1 MVKSKDFNGKKNI
14 VGNNL
19 KKYREQKGLSQ
30 RDVCKKLELLGLQIY
45 NSDIHYMEHGEKPI
59 KDYESKALSIVLG
72 ISLEQMYEDTD
83 KDFE

>member
-1 MVKSKDFNGKKNI
+1 MRKYNDKSNVIGHALRQLRNNKN
-14 VGNNL
+14 
-19 KKYREQKGLSQ
+19 YSQ
-30 RDVCKKLELLGLQIY
+30 TQLCKKLELLGLQIY
-45 NSDIHYMEHGEKPI
+45 NSDIHYMEHGKKPI

>member
-1 MVKSKDFNGKKNI
+1 VKSKDFNGKKNI

-72 ISLEQMYEDTD
+72 ISLEQMYENTD

>member
-1 MVKSKDFNGKKNI
+1 MKSKNLNGKINI

-19 KKYREQKGLSQ
+19 KKYRELKGLSQ
-30 RDVCKKLELLGLQIY
+30 RDICKKLELLGLQIY

-59 KDYESKALSIVLG
+59 KDYEAKALSIVLG
-72 ISLEQMYEDTD
+72 ISLEQIYENTD

>member
-1 MVKSKDFNGKKNI
+1 VKSKDFNGKKNI

>member
-1 MVKSKDFNGKKNI
+1 VKSKDFNGKKNI

-45 NSDIHYMEHGEKPI
+45 NSDIHYMEHGQKPI

>member
-1 MVKSKDFNGKKNI
+1 MRSKNLNGKINI

-19 KKYREQKGLSQ
+19 KKYRELKGLSQ
-30 RDVCKKLELLGLQIY
+30 RDICKKLELLGLQIY

-59 KDYESKALSIVLG
+59 KDYEAKALSMVLG
-72 ISLEQMYEDTD
+72 ISLDQMYENTD

>member
-1 MVKSKDFNGKKNI
+1 MKSKNLNGKINI

-19 KKYREQKGLSQ
+19 KKYRELKGLSQ
-30 RDVCKKLELLGLQIY
+30 RDICKKLELLGLQIY

-59 KDYESKALSIVLG
+59 KDYEAKALSMVLG
-72 ISLEQMYEDTD
+72 ISLEQIYENTD

>member
-1 MVKSKDFNGKKNI
+1 VKSKNFNGKKNI

-19 KKYREQKGLSQ
+19 KKYRELKGLSQ

-59 KDYESKALSIVLG
+59 KDYEAKALSIVLD
-72 ISLEQMYEDTD
+72 ISLEQIYENTD

>member
-1 MVKSKDFNGKKNI
+1 MKSKDFNGKKNI

-19 KKYREQKGLSQ
+19 KRYRELKDLSQ

-45 NSDIHYMEHGEKPI
+45 NSDIHYMEHGQKPI

-72 ISLEQMYEDTD
+72 ISLDQMYEDTD

>member
-1 MVKSKDFNGKKNI
+1 MKSKNFNGKKNI

-19 KKYREQKGLSQ
+19 KKYRELKGLSQ

-59 KDYESKALSIVLG
+59 KDYEAKALSIVLD
-72 ISLEQMYEDTD
+72 ISLEQIYENTD

>member
-1 MVKSKDFNGKKNI
+1 VKSKDFNGKKNI

-19 KKYREQKGLSQ
+19 KRYREQKGLSQ

-45 NSDIHYMEHGEKPI
+45 NSDIHYMEHGQKPI

>member
-1 MVKSKDFNGKKNI
+1 MKSKDFNGKKNI

-72 ISLEQMYEDTD
+72 ISLEQMYENTD

>member
-1 MVKSKDFNGKKNI
+1 MKSKDFNGKKNI

>member
-1 MVKSKDFNGKKNI
+1 MKSKDLNGKKNI

-19 KKYREQKGLSQ
+19 KKYREIKSLSQ

-45 NSDIHYMEHGEKPI
+45 NSDIHYMEHGKKPI
-59 KDYESKALSIVLG
+59 KDYEAKALSIALG
-72 ISLEQMYEDTD
+72 ITLEQMYEDTD

>member
-1 MVKSKDFNGKKNI
+1 MKSKDFNGKKNI

-30 RDVCKKLELLGLQIY
+30 KDVCKKLELLGLQIY

-72 ISLEQMYEDTD
+72 ISLEQMYENTD

>member
-1 MVKSKDFNGKKNI
+1 MRSKNLNGKINI

-19 KKYREQKGLSQ
+19 KKYRELKGLSQ
-30 RDVCKKLELLGLQIY
+30 RDICKKLELLGLQIY

-59 KDYESKALSIVLG
+59 KDYEAKALSMVLG
-72 ISLEQMYEDTD
+72 ISLEQMYENTD

>member
-1 MVKSKDFNGKKNI
+1 MKSKDFNGKKNI

-45 NSDIHYMEHGEKPI
+45 NSDIHYMEHGQKPI

>member
-1 MVKSKDFNGKKNI
+1 MKSKDLNGKKNI

-19 KKYREQKGLSQ
+19 KKYRELKGLSQ

-45 NSDIHYMEHGEKPI
+45 HSDIHYMEHGQKPI
-59 KDYESKALSIVLG
+59 KDYEAKALSIILG
-72 ISLEQMYEDTD
+72 ISLEQIYEDTD

>member
-1 MVKSKDFNGKKNI
+1 MKSKDFNGKKNI

-19 KKYREQKGLSQ
+19 KRYREQKGLSQ

-45 NSDIHYMEHGEKPI
+45 NSDIHYMEHGQKPI

>member
-1 MVKSKDFNGKKNI
+1 MKSKDFNGKKNI

-45 NSDIHYMEHGEKPI
+45 NSDIHYMEHGDKPI

-72 ISLEQMYEDTD
+72 ISLEQMYENTD

>member
-1 MVKSKDFNGKKNI
+1 MKSKNPNGKINI

-19 KKYREQKGLSQ
+19 KKYKELKGLSQ
-30 RDVCKKLELLGLQIY
+30 RDICKKLELLGLQIY

-59 KDYESKALSIVLG
+59 KDYEAKALSIVLG
-72 ISLEQMYEDTD
+72 ISLEQMYENTD